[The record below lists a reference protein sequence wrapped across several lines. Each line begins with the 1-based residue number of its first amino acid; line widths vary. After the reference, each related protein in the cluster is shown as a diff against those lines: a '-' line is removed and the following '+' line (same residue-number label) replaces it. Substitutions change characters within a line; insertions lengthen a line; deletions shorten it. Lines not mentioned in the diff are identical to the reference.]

1 VSEADSHLVCF
12 WQRDRLPPS
21 VKTRLSRLAI
31 KINALETTDTAQVTV
46 INLLLRSYLAN
57 NQYDQADKLISKSSF
72 QGQVNQAQSVRWL
85 FYAGRLK
92 AIQLNYSKAREYFQT
107 AIRRAPKDELAPGF
121 VQIVSMVRSGMSY
134 LLTLRRS
141 TNTT

>member
-1 VSEADSHLVCF
+1 
-12 WQRDRLPPS
+12 
-21 VKTRLSRLAI
+21 
-31 KINALETTDTAQVTV
+31 V